1 MAARPLWRAGHP
13 VAPVSRTP
21 PIMVPEMPDG
31 PTVRAI
37 PRQAGW
43 TRPELNLPNLITLAR
58 LLCVPLAIWLILEA
72 RYGVAFWVFVTAGI
86 SDALDGYI
94 AKRFDQRTPLGA
106 LLDPI
111 ADKALLAGVYITLG
125 LADQLPHW
133 LVILVVLRDLLI
145 VGGYLL
151 IQGTAAPQPLFI
163 SKVNTLVQI
172 SLIGFVLARLG
183 LGIDEGWLTGLLV
196 DAAAVTTVWSGLSYL
211 VRCVRILVES

>member
-1 MAARPLWRAGHP
+1 
-13 VAPVSRTP
+13 
-21 PIMVPEMPDG
+21 MVPEMPDG
-31 PTVRAI
+31 PTVRTI
-37 PRQAGW
+37 PRQPGL
-43 TRPELNLPNLITLAR
+43 TRLEFNLPNLITLAR

-72 RYGVAFWVFVTAGI
+72 RYGVAFWVFVAAGI

-172 SLIGFVLARLG
+172 ALIGFVLARLG
-183 LGIDEGWLTGLLV
+183 LGIDEGWLTSLLV
-196 DAAAVTTVWSGLSYL
+196 GAAAVTTVWSGLSYL
-211 VRCVRILVES
+211 VRCVRILVESERAW